1 MKESSGNA
9 LRRAL
14 VALSVLLVLTLAIFI
29 AVVNMPLTRYAHYM
43 NLGAKYLLNEEYD
56 DAVRAF
62 SEAVKIEPN
71 DAEPYRARAEAYE
84 QTGQSDLAYQD
95 YLEIERITGETGL
108 ADRKFGKSFDENA
121 SADASGPSAE
131 NASTETPP
139 TETPV
144 PATPTPEPVAPDY
157 DAFFQDVK
165 INPNAYFI
173 PLDGY
178 DLYTY
183 DNPGAVIAR
192 GDLDLD
198 GVDEAFVSFT
208 NHGSPYNVISTQVWK
223 WNGSAF
229 ELYANIGGSYATMDF
244 YTTGGIR
251 HYPKNPKTLI
261 NPYTVEVYNAESKTY
276 DELFGVAGVSP
287 DTMEH
292 YGTYD
297 PALDLDGDG
306 IIYYQN
312 GETPMTQAEYE
323 ALIEPYVP
331 DRAHLEL
338 NWTDLF

>member
-14 VALSVLLVLTLAIFI
+14 VALSVLLVLTLAVFI

-43 NLGAKYLLNEEYD
+43 NLGAKYLLDEEYD

-71 DAEPYRARAEAYE
+71 DAEAYRARAEAYE
-84 QTGQSDLAYQD
+84 QTGQTDLAYQD

-108 ADRKFGKSFDENA
+108 ADRKFGKSTDENA
-121 SADASGPSAE
+121 SADAS
-131 NASTETPP
+131 
-139 TETPV
+139 
-144 PATPTPEPVAPDY
+144 PDY

-165 INPNAYFI
+165 VNPNAYFI

-276 DELFGVAGVSP
+276 DELFGVAGVTP

>member
-1 MKESSGNA
+1 M
-9 LRRAL
+9 
-14 VALSVLLVLTLAIFI
+14 
-29 AVVNMPLTRYAHYM
+29 
-43 NLGAKYLLNEEYD
+43 
-56 DAVRAF
+56 
-62 SEAVKIEPN
+62 
-71 DAEPYRARAEAYE
+71 
-84 QTGQSDLAYQD
+84 
-95 YLEIERITGETGL
+95 
-108 ADRKFGKSFDENA
+108 
-121 SADASGPSAE
+121 
-131 NASTETPP
+131 
-139 TETPV
+139 
-144 PATPTPEPVAPDY
+144 
-157 DAFFQDVK
+157 
-165 INPNAYFI
+165 
-173 PLDGY
+173 
-178 DLYTY
+178 
-183 DNPGAVIAR
+183 
-192 GDLDLD
+192 
-198 GVDEAFVSFT
+198 
-208 NHGSPYNVISTQVWK
+208 ISTQVWK

-276 DELFGVAGVSP
+276 DELFGVAGVTS